1 MKFFDFHYLEIFD
14 EEPDFQIDEV
24 LEISERLTYYK
35 DDFREIWLDNNR
47 NILKEQRYKNGNIFY
62 LFESNK
68 REDETEYY
76 TVTLF
81 DEKGRVTT
89 SDIYKRPKSIFFK
102 NSLFYEN
109 PIHKFTLEVKGLL
122 YFYQYSFK
130 GQIPDD
136 WLKTNFIKKENNF
149 EEIIFTDEQQN
160 MFSSFVS
167 SVSSS
172 SGRDVF
178 QMPCRTQSC

>member
-89 SDIYKRPKSIFFK
+89 SDIYKRPK
-102 NSLFYEN
+102 
-109 PIHKFTLEVKGLL
+109 
-122 YFYQYSFK
+122 
-130 GQIPDD
+130 
-136 WLKTNFIKKENNF
+136 
-149 EEIIFTDEQQN
+149 
-160 MFSSFVS
+160 
-167 SVSSS
+167 
-172 SGRDVF
+172 
-178 QMPCRTQSC
+178 